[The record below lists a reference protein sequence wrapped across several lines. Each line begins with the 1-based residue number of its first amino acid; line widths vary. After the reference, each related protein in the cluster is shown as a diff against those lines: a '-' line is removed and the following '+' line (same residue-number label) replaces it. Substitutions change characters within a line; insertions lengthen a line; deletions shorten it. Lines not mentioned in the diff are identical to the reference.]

1 VLLLEAARP
10 MEPKI
15 KPTVSESTTVQHL
28 VSHRLSRHIL
38 SPFPDIS
45 AMATN
50 GSETS
55 TLVVTD
61 TTQKKKK
68 KQLKP
73 ARKQVK
79 PGEVEHKAPVQT
91 GKEYSTFLVSLLA

>member
-1 VLLLEAARP
+1 

-15 KPTVSESTTVQHL
+15 KPSFRVNVTVQHL
-28 VSHRLSRHIL
+28 VSHKLSRHIL
-38 SPFPDIS
+38 SPFPDILRFS

-91 GKEYSTFLVSLLA
+91 GKEYSTFLVSLFA